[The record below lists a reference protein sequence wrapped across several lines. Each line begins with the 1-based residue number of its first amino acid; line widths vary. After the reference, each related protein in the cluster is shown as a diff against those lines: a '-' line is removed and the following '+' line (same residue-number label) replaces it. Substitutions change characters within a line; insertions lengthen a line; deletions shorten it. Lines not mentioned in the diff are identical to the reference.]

1 MILNPRAD
9 GPACQNSYNDLGR
22 VIALV
27 RVREGPAQKWGFWA
41 PQERSL
47 VEQTHRELH
56 QPGLKQKHRQ
66 DSIAKTGPIL
76 SQQRPV
82 EDSQDPRAGAGGIA
96 RDLP

>member
-41 PQERSL
+41 PQERGL

-66 DSIAKTGPIL
+66 DSIAKTGPTL
-76 SQQRPV
+76 SLLRT
-82 EDSQDPRAGAGGIA
+82 A
-96 RDLP
+96 RTQELEQGE